1 MRFIDLRKIWRG
13 AGGAI
18 LLAAGLVAAVPAFA
32 APPSH
37 APAHGWRKKH
47 DPYYVGYTGRQWEH
61 DYGIVE
67 GHCNREAIGTVLG
80 GVVGGVVGSQVADG
94 DDRAVAIVL
103 GTVIGAVI
111 GREIGRNMDE
121 RDRACVGHALE
132 LAKDG
137 RSVRWL
143 NDASGV
149 TYVLTPTGGGQDAGC
164 RNFDLQISRAGKTE
178 AQPSRACR
186 TGDGTWQMKAK

>member
-1 MRFIDLRKIWRG
+1 MQFIDIQKILRS
-13 AGGAI
+13 
-18 LLAAGLVAAVPAFA
+18 AGLALLLGASLGVALPALA
-32 APPSH
+32 DPPSH

-47 DPYYVGYTGRQWEH
+47 DPYYVGYTGRQWER
-61 DYGIVE
+61 DYGIVD

-111 GREIGRNMDE
+111 GRQIGRNMDE

-132 LAKDG
+132 LGKDG
-137 RSVRWL
+137 QKVRWL
-143 NDASGV
+143 NDATGV
-149 TYVLTPTGGGQDAGC
+149 TYVLTPSGGGQAAGSC
-164 RNFDLQISRAGKTE
+164 RNFELQISRAGKTE
-178 AQPSRACR
+178 VQPSRACR
-186 TGDGTWQMKAK
+186 TGDGTWQMMK